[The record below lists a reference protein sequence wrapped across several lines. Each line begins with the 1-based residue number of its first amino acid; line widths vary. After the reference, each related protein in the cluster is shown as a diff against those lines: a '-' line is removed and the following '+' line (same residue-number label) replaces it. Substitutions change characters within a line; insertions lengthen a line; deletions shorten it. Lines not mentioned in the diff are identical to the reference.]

1 MRSDLQ
7 AVFSDIS
14 TQSDFRTAVENYEI
28 AESLS
33 AIRFKNKE
41 AKSIYDNAFAKAQ
54 AAMNAV
60 AEDRGCTYEDVLAA
74 VREEAC
80 C

>member
-1 MRSDLQ
+1 MRSD
-7 AVFSDIS
+7 D
-14 TQSDFRTAVENYEI
+14 DFRKAVENYEI

-33 AIRFKNKE
+33 HIRFKNEE
-41 AKSIYDNAFAKAQ
+41 ANSIYNDAFAAAY
-54 AAMNAV
+54 AAMKAV

-74 VREEAC
+74 VRKEAC

>member
-1 MRSDLQ
+1 MRSD
-7 AVFSDIS
+7 D
-14 TQSDFRTAVENYEI
+14 DFRKAVENYEI

-33 AIRFKNKE
+33 HIRFKNEE
-41 AKSIYDNAFAKAQ
+41 ANSIYDNAFATAY
-54 AAMNAV
+54 AAMKAV

-74 VREEAC
+74 VRKEAC

>member
-1 MRSDLQ
+1 MR
-7 AVFSDIS
+7 
-14 TQSDFRTAVENYEI
+14 SDFRTAVENYEI

-33 AIRFKNKE
+33 HIRFKNEE
-41 AKSIYDNAFAKAQ
+41 ANSIYDNAFATAY
-54 AAMNAV
+54 AAMKAV

-74 VREEAC
+74 VRKEAC